1 MVGTMD
7 NNRRRV
13 AFAGSI
19 TVVDDSHCSV
29 NCMFL
34 ERGKWWCAINREYLE
49 SEDIGPLRTDAC
61 KYREMYF
68 DYLYMS
74 GLLPGRDD
82 RPKLP
87 KVRGLNGEDL
97 YGEWIKSKDKGQP

>member
-19 TVVDDSHCSV
+19 TV
-29 NCMFL
+29 
-34 ERGKWWCAINREYLE
+34 
-49 SEDIGPLRTDAC
+49 
-61 KYREMYF
+61 
-68 DYLYMS
+68 
-74 GLLPGRDD
+74 LLPGRDD